1 LGTEL
6 QAGEHETILN
16 GIRIHYTIRGS
27 GPPLI
32 AISGGPGMDA
42 RGWDDFAGIDD
53 FVTVIAIHPR
63 GSGLS
68 GDSPG
73 EAYGLSDY
81 AADVDALRR
90 HLGLHRPIIAGWSH
104 GGIVAQQVAISYPD
118 DLSRLILIGTSAY
131 FGEFSDD
138 VEAAVAAFRDE
149 PWYAASLEALRK
161 EWAGDY
167 ETDEDMAALWAEE
180 VKFYFAQF
188 DERARAY
195 HERTKDLPV
204 RITPL
209 RTFNENEAQTLDLRP
224 SLTKVKVPT
233 LIIVGRHDFITNV
246 AMAEEIDRH
255 LPNSQLAVFEDSG
268 HFPLIEEQEKF
279 YQVIRDFV
287 SA

>member
-1 LGTEL
+1 MGTEL

-68 GDSPG
+68 GDSPD

-104 GGIVAQQVAISYPD
+104 GGIVAQQVAINYPD

-131 FGEFSDD
+131 FGESSDD
-138 VEAAVAAFRDE
+138 VEAAVSAFRDE
-149 PWYAASLEALRK
+149 PWYAESLEALKK
-161 EWAGDY
+161 EWAGEY

-224 SLTKVKVPT
+224 SLGKVKVPT

>member
-1 LGTEL
+1 MNL
-6 QAGEHETILN
+6 QTGEHETILN

-42 RGWDDFAGIDD
+42 RVWDDFGGIDD

-68 GDSPG
+68 GDSPD

-81 AADVDALRR
+81 ASDVDALRR

-104 GGIVAQQVAISYPD
+104 GGIVAQQVAIRHPD

-131 FGEFSDD
+131 LGEFSDD

-149 PWYAASLEALRK
+149 PWYAASLDALKK
-161 EWAGDY
+161 EWAGEY

-195 HERTKDLPV
+195 QERTKDLPI

-209 RTFNENEAQTLDLRP
+209 KFFNENEAPSLDLRP
-224 SLTKVKVPT
+224 SLAKVKVPT
-233 LIIVGRHDFITNV
+233 LIIVGRHDLITNV
-246 AMAEEIDRH
+246 AMAEEMDRH

-268 HFPLIEEQEKF
+268 HFPLIEERQKF
-279 YQVIRDFV
+279 YQVIRGFV

>member
-1 LGTEL
+1 
-6 QAGEHETILN
+6 
-16 GIRIHYTIRGS
+16 
-27 GPPLI
+27 
-32 AISGGPGMDA
+32 M
-42 RGWDDFAGIDD
+42 
-53 FVTVIAIHPR
+53 
-63 GSGLS
+63 
-68 GDSPG
+68 
-73 EAYGLSDY
+73 
-81 AADVDALRR
+81 
-90 HLGLHRPIIAGWSH
+90 
-104 GGIVAQQVAISYPD
+104 SYPD
-118 DLSRLILIGTSAY
+118 DLSHLILIETSAY

-138 VEAAVAAFRDE
+138 VESAVAAFRDE
-149 PWYAASLEALRK
+149 PWYAASLEALKK
-161 EWAGDY
+161 EWAGEY

-209 RTFNENEAQTLDLRP
+209 KTFNENEAQTLDLRP
-224 SLTKVKVPT
+224 SLGRVEVPT

-268 HFPLIEEQEKF
+268 HFPLIEERQKF

-287 SA
+287 FA

>member
-1 LGTEL
+1 MGNEL
-6 QAGEHETILN
+6 RAGEHETILN
-16 GIRIHYTIRGS
+16 GIRIHYTILGS

-42 RGWDDFAGIDD
+42 RGWDDFGGIDD

-68 GDSPG
+68 GDSPD

-118 DLSRLILIGTSAY
+118 DLSHLILIETSAY

-138 VEAAVAAFRDE
+138 VESAVAAFRDE
-149 PWYAASLEALRK
+149 PWYAASLEALKK
-161 EWAGDY
+161 EWAGEY

-209 RTFNENEAQTLDLRP
+209 KTFNENEAQTLDLRP
-224 SLTKVKVPT
+224 SLGRVEVPT

-268 HFPLIEEQEKF
+268 HFPLIEERQKF

-287 SA
+287 FA